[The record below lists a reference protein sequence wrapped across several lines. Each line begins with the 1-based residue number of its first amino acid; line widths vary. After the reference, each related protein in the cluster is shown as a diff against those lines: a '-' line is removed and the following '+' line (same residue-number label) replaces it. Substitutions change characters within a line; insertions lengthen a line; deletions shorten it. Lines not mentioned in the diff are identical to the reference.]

1 MVVAVVRVLL
11 QAWRPLLRISGA
23 SASIFTRRVGSSGV
37 YDHAGARQR
46 TSSWRTISSTS
57 TSCWSTGALN
67 HGRRLFDGRPALA
80 AFRLADFQT
89 TSRGVLALT
98 YLAAGQPTRES
109 FAGWAAVP

>member
-1 MVVAVVRVLL
+1 ML
-11 QAWRPLLRISGA
+11 
-23 SASIFTRRVGSSGV
+23 
-37 YDHAGARQR
+37 
-46 TSSWRTISSTS
+46 
-57 TSCWSTGALN
+57 LN